1 VRLQSHGHK
10 VRTITLTRLKGDT
23 IQLGH
28 ILQLEPN
35 QDRTREVANEII
47 LAAESRAFSLMEKAR
62 QQASQMLQE
71 ANQEAQQIVE
81 EAKNRRAE
89 IIQQAQ
95 RRGRRFGFE
104 AGYKEGRA
112 KAETETVEM
121 LSGANAFVEASYTAR
136 SRVLKA
142 FKTRAADIIR
152 HIAEKILNQT
162 LETHPE
168 ALVGMV
174 DAAIDSL
181 HLTGRIRLVVSTD
194 MLEAIRQHSNKTEET
209 LEQLSRFEL
218 TADPQLGL
226 REVFIL
232 SDDGNYALSPES
244 QVKELI
250 APLGKILP
258 LDPPETELENEASP
272 PPEEAVTR
280 EAETQAFDPTESP
293 EATTETSAS
302 PEDDLEAEPPP
313 PETM

>member
-1 VRLQSHGHK
+1 M
-10 VRTITLTRLKGDT
+10 TRLKGDT

-62 QQASQMLQE
+62 QQAAQMLQE
-71 ANQEAQQIVE
+71 ANQEAQQVVE

-121 LSGANAFVEASYTAR
+121 LSGADAFVEASYTAR
-136 SRVLKA
+136 TRVLKA

-162 LETHPE
+162 LETHPD

-258 LDPPETELENEASP
+258 LDPPETVLENEAPSYSEETAALELETQP
-272 PPEEAVTR
+272 LDSEELSEAVM
-280 EAETQAFDPTESP
+280 EPVAPQEEDPG
-293 EATTETSAS
+293 AQ
-302 PEDDLEAEPPP
+302 PPP
-313 PETM
+313 PETV

>member
-1 VRLQSHGHK
+1 MRLQSHGHK

-62 QQASQMLQE
+62 QQAAQMLQE
-71 ANQEAQQIVE
+71 ANQEAQQVVE

-121 LSGANAFVEASYTAR
+121 LSGADAFVEASYTAR
-136 SRVLKA
+136 TRVLKA

-162 LETHPE
+162 LETHPD

-258 LDPPETELENEASP
+258 LDPPETVLENEAPSYSEETAALELETQP
-272 PPEEAVTR
+272 LDSEELSEAVM
-280 EAETQAFDPTESP
+280 EPVAPQEEDPG
-293 EATTETSAS
+293 AQ
-302 PEDDLEAEPPP
+302 PPP
-313 PETM
+313 PETV